1 MMPNQNK
8 VDAEPDFGD
17 VRADRPGL
25 LVLCLS
31 YEMQAGYRI
40 LTYLIMLDHRA
51 CRRVCIAMSW
61 VKVCADND
69 IHPDV
74 LRYTPYPTVKTRN
87 IGILNILN
95 ACFSAVF
102 SSGH

>member
-8 VDAEPDFGD
+8 VDAEPGFGD

-40 LTYLIMLDHRA
+40 LTYLVMLDHRA
-51 CRRVCIAMSW
+51 CRRKRAMSW

-69 IHPDV
+69 IHVHPDV
-74 LRYTPYPTVKTRN
+74 LRYTPYPKDPR
-87 IGILNILN
+87 
-95 ACFSAVF
+95 
-102 SSGH
+102 